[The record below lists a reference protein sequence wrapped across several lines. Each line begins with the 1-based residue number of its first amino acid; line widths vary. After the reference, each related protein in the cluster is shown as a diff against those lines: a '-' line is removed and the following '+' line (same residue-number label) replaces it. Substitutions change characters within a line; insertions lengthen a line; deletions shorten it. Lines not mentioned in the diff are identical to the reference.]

1 MKMGGVALEGK
12 AVISGIEY
20 SVRKVGTRG
29 QKASG
34 RVKGRQ
40 IIIRI
45 PVHWQREEGFK
56 AFLELKRKIALD
68 IEKKPERFAKAEID
82 FIIRSAKLNRS
93 FPIECKYGQPLSKSQ
108 GELLAE
114 FAGANKTFAI
124 STTPNSIGQKGE
136 RIEVP
141 LWIMAL
147 SA

>member
-68 IEKKPERFAKAEID
+68 IEKAGEI
-82 FIIRSAKLNRS
+82 RESRNRLHH
-93 FPIECKYGQPLSKSQ
+93 PL
-108 GELLAE
+108 G
-114 FAGANKTFAI
+114 KT
-124 STTPNSIGQKGE
+124 
-136 RIEVP
+136 
-141 LWIMAL
+141 
-147 SA
+147 